1 MHVKGFVTAMLQ
13 SRANVKLDVDLACY
27 TQEMNAGRR
36 LRQLRLGRGWSQ
48 EQLAIQARRFA
59 PGASLARETISRIEN
74 GHRPPDLWVLEACA
88 KALGVGVDAL
98 LREDTPPTSGM
109 LIAEDRPSYTTDID
123 VIAAQLSRLPAAR
136 RAQAI
141 DAISGVLG
149 LAIEAETTAAEPEE
163 DPRQADR
170 RRRLFR
176 LFDQLSDEDLEKW
189 IARIQHEAAA
199 IRNAT
204 ARTG

>member
-1 MHVKGFVTAMLQ
+1 M
-13 SRANVKLDVDLACY
+13 
-27 TQEMNAGRR
+27 
-36 LRQLRLGRGWSQ
+36 
-48 EQLAIQARRFA
+48 
-59 PGASLARETISRIEN
+59 
-74 GHRPPDLWVLEACA
+74 
-88 KALGVGVDAL
+88 GVDAL

>member
-1 MHVKGFVTAMLQ
+1 M
-13 SRANVKLDVDLACY
+13 
-27 TQEMNAGRR
+27 
-36 LRQLRLGRGWSQ
+36 
-48 EQLAIQARRFA
+48 
-59 PGASLARETISRIEN
+59 ARETISRIEN